1 VALAHHHDAV
11 NVASRLGHRLLL
23 VRHGEMMV
31 RLVVDLPGTTV
42 SLEMMLLNVNCLL
55 LLVRNPLRHKVFM

>member
-1 VALAHHHDAV
+1 
-11 NVASRLGHRLLL
+11 
-23 VRHGEMMV
+23 MMV